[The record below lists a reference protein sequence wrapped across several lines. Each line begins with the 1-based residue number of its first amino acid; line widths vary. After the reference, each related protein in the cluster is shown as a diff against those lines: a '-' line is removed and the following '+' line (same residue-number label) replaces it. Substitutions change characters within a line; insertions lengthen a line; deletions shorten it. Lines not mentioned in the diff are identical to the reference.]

1 MRKVCIVTVE
11 LAIHE
16 EDREQT
22 SATAMRLLDRV
33 VVHDKRLVDFRLKGI
48 ADDPLPIIEVPEEN
62 EYQEFDAWL
71 GRDYDI

>member
-1 MRKVCIVTVE
+1 MRNVYIVTVE

-16 EDREQT
+16 EDRDQAT
-22 SATAMRLLDRV
+22 ATAMKILDRV
-33 VVHDKRLVDFRLKGI
+33 VANDKRLVDFRLKGF
-48 ADDPLPIIEVPEEN
+48 ANDPLPIVEVPEEN